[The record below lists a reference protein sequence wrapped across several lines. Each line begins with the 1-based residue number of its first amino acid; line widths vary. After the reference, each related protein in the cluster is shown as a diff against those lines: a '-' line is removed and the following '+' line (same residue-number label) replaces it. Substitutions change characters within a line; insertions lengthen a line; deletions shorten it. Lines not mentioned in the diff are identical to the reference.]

1 MTTNSSFS
9 RRNFLVGA
17 GLTGLAAATA
27 GSLSACGAAASSSG
41 GPGTK
46 LRITL
51 GWINN
56 VEFGGYFL
64 ADSRGYYKDEGLD
77 IEFLTGGANAPSPA
91 QSLAA
96 GNADIGLAP
105 SMADTIVAAQKGSDI
120 KIIGAVF
127 QTNPGGLVS
136 LTKDPVT
143 TPAALAK
150 ATVLGQTGT
159 QPSLDAVLSRAGLPP
174 ATYKFVPSGFDPSPL
189 VDGQGNVYTCYIT
202 NQPTTL
208 ETKFGLVKD
217 KDYVTTS
224 YSELGL
230 ESGYGDVIAVRGEFA
245 AANPDAIAGFMRA
258 SIRGWQDNA
267 KDPSA
272 AAKLCVENYGADLGL
287 DLQQQ
292 IRQNELQ
299 LPLIQSAFTEKNG
312 LLNMDLDLLNT
323 KMLPA
328 LKAIGVTPLPENADG
343 IVDLSYIKKA
353 LDGKATI

>member
-1 MTTNSSFS
+1 MTINSSFS
-9 RRNFLVGA
+9 RRNFLIGA
-17 GLTGLAAATA
+17 GLTAATA
-27 GSLSACGAAASSSG
+27 GALTACGTGGTSGASSA
-41 GPGTK
+41 TK

-56 VEFGGYFL
+56 VEFGGYFI
-64 ADSRGYYKDEGLD
+64 ADDRGYYKEEGLE

-105 SMADTIVAAQKGSDI
+105 SMGDTVVAAQKGSDI

-159 QPSLDAVLSRAGLPP
+159 QPTLDAILTHAGLKPT
-174 ATYKFVPSGFDPSPL
+174 TYKFVPSGFDPSPL
-189 VDGQGNVYTCYIT
+189 MDGQGNVYTCYIT

-217 KDYVTTS
+217 KDYVTAS
-224 YSELGL
+224 YSDLGL
-230 ESGYGDVIAVRGEFA
+230 DSGYGDVIAVRGKFA

-267 KDPSA
+267 KDPSI
-272 AAKLCVENYGADLGL
+272 AAKLCVDKYGADLGL
-287 DLQQQ
+287 DLKQQ

-299 LPLIQSAFTEKNG
+299 LPLIQSAFTDKNG
-312 LLNMDLDLLNT
+312 LLNMDMELLNA

-328 LKAIGVTPLPENADG
+328 LKEIGVTPLPDKADD
-343 IVDLSYIKKA
+343 IVDLSYIKKV
-353 LDGKATI
+353 LGGKATI